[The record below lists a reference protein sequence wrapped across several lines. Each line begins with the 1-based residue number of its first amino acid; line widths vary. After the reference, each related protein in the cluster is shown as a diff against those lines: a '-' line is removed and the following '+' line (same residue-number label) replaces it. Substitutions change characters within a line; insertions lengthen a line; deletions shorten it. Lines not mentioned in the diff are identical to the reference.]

1 MNTESNAYQAII
13 AGGGSVG
20 LFLGICLHEAGIRCL
35 VLEEKSKP
43 VQHSRSLGIHPV
55 SLELFDRLGFVEA
68 FLNEGVKINRGLAYS
83 ERGKIGSVSFKN
95 SRGDYSFI
103 LSIPQF
109 KTEQILER
117 ELNRRDPEILL
128 RDATVS
134 RIEETSERTRVT
146 FSRDGVERT
155 VESDF
160 TVGCD
165 GKNSVVREEVG
176 ISFNGG
182 PYDDVY
188 VMADYT
194 DNTIFGSDAVV
205 FLPKDG
211 LIESFPLPDDMR
223 RWVVKTDSYHSDV
236 SRTTVEKLVAERIG
250 HDLGEEENRMLSSFG
265 VQKFLAGTM
274 AKGRIALAG
283 DAAHIV
289 SPIGGQGMNLGWLD
303 AWDLSDVLKRVNHEK
318 EDHAGLL
325 ASYSRRR
332 TSAAKK
338 AIRRAE
344 FNMKLGRKSRFPR
357 LKHAAVWFMLHTP
370 VQHYMANFFTM
381 RGLGSGPL

>member
-1 MNTESNAYQAII
+1 MNPESNTYQAII

-83 ERGKIGSVSFKN
+83 ERGKIGSVSFEN

-117 ELNRRDPEILL
+117 ELNRRDARILV
-128 RDATVS
+128 RDATV
-134 RIEETSERTRVT
+134 TRVEENPD
-146 FSRDGVERT
+146 ST
-155 VESDF
+155 VVAYTHGGTDHTVKSDF
-160 TVGCD
+160 TIGCD
-165 GKNSVVREEVG
+165 GKNSVVREEAK
-176 ISFNGG
+176 ISFHGG

-211 LIESFPLPDDMR
+211 LVESFPLPGDMR

-236 SRTTVEKLVAERIG
+236 SKKIVEKLVAERIG

-303 AWDLSDVLKRVNHEK
+303 AWDLSHVLKRIYQQK
-318 EDHAGLL
+318 EDHAVLL
-325 ASYSRRR
+325 PAYSRRR
-332 TSAAKK
+332 LSAAKK

-357 LKHAAVWFMLHTP
+357 LKHTAVWFMLHTP

-381 RGLGSGPL
+381 RGLGSGPS